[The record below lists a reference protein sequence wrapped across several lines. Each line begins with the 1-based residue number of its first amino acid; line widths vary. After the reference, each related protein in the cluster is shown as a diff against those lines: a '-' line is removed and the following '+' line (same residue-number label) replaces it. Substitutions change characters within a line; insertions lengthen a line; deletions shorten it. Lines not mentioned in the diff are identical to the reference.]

1 MRRNNTWLK
10 KQKKLSNHDGL
21 RLPKLVRALLS
32 RSSKHPFPTSVDFD
46 YVSSSIARLHTYYR
60 FNLTLLVFNGLLQTK
75 EWRWRSTVD
84 LTAWDAFKIGL
95 EGCRSMFL
103 SSGIDIMNYAVTKS
117 NRETA
122 TVPPFVENLDMEYMG
137 KLIQEGIF

>member
-1 MRRNNTWLK
+1 M
-10 KQKKLSNHDGL
+10 
-21 RLPKLVRALLS
+21 
-32 RSSKHPFPTSVDFD
+32 
-46 YVSSSIARLHTYYR
+46 
-60 FNLTLLVFNGLLQTK
+60 
-75 EWRWRSTVD
+75 
-84 LTAWDAFKIGL
+84 TAWDAFKIGL